1 MEQQPAEDRMQAG
14 EHLQTIAA
22 MAAATAKRGGYRA
35 RLLKLVTRLR
45 RRLSLNAT
53 HRTQG

>member
-1 MEQQPAEDRMQAG
+1 
-14 EHLQTIAA
+14 